1 MSNLRNTSPQ
11 NIARGMFGNVP
22 PDAILG
28 KSGFAKAALPQYL
41 ALTKTAAFQRG
52 FFGTMSKIAMSRS
65 EWMNLQT
72 APNPTP
78 QKPST
83 SSYEQPLPVG
93 PVAPAPSPQKTNGMR
108 TSAVTPSSDPTNNG
122 ARAGALKGLG
132 DMTRSQISTGDP
144 GSTAPHG
151 AIQAQ

>member
-1 MSNLRNTSPQ
+1 
-11 NIARGMFGNVP
+11 MFGNVP

-65 EWMNLQT
+65 EWMNL
-72 APNPTP
+72 PTP
-78 QKPST
+78 PDPTPRKPST
-83 SSYEQPLPVG
+83 SSYPGTDDDKP
-93 PVAPAPSPQKTNGMR
+93 PKTNGMR

-122 ARAGALKGLG
+122 ARAGAIKGLG
-132 DMTRSQISTGDP
+132 AMARSQISTGDP

>member
-1 MSNLRNTSPQ
+1 MNNFSKASPQ

-52 FFGTMSKIAMSRS
+52 FFGTMSKIAMSLGEYAS
-65 EWMNLQT
+65 VNT
-72 APNPTP
+72 APDPTP

-83 SSYEQPLPVG
+83 PSYPGTDAKP
-93 PVAPAPSPQKTNGMR
+93 PKTNGMP
-108 TSAVTPSSDPTNNG
+108 TSALTPSSDPTKNG

-132 DMTRSQISTGDP
+132 AMARSQISTGDP